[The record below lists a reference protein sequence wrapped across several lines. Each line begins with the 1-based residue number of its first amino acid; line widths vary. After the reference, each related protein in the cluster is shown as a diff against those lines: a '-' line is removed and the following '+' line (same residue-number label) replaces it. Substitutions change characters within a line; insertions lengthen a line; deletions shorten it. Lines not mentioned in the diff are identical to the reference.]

1 MNTIKF
7 KSNIKCGGCI
17 AAINESMN
25 EMVGENKWEV
35 DLSSENR
42 ILTVKTENV
51 TSEEIS
57 EKLKNL
63 GYTAEKI

>member
-25 EMVGENKWEV
+25 EMVGENQWEV
-35 DLSSENR
+35 DLTSDDR

>member
-25 EMVGENKWEV
+25 EMVGENQWEV

>member
-1 MNTIKF
+1 
-7 KSNIKCGGCI
+7 
-17 AAINESMN
+17 MN
-25 EMVGENKWEV
+25 EMVGENQWEV

>member
-17 AAINESMN
+17 AAINESIN
-25 EMVGENKWEV
+25 KMVGENQWEV

>member
-17 AAINESMN
+17 AAINEGMN
-25 EMVGENKWEV
+25 EMVGENQWEV

>member
-17 AAINESMN
+17 AAINDSMN
-25 EMVGENKWEV
+25 EMVGENQWEV